1 MKEFA
6 GSVATKP
13 LLDREKIEA
22 AAIKFAQT
30 APEALRIITPKP
42 APRKQYRGNV

>member
-6 GSVATKP
+6 NSVATKP

-22 AAIKFAQT
+22 AAIKFAQI
-30 APEALRIITPKP
+30 APEAIRIITPKP
-42 APRKQYRGNV
+42 TRRKLYGV